1 MLDAVHRSL
10 GQYSALKPTQ
20 FHGRSVGTNM
30 VLLKVSSS
38 SGIKMNASPC
48 RKEGIKG
55 SGSNESLRRHR
66 PPRYLRT
73 TTYHAPKR
81 PPPNLPYHF
90 LDLVRAP
97 SQLQQWNSRPAV
109 SKSTA
114 IDAPTGSM
122 SSTSIPCLQFRRLFT
137 RSPFF
142 PTHVNRNS
150 MLTRNPGTCAV
161 SRAR

>member
-1 MLDAVHRSL
+1 VCTTLRNMAIPRDASRRLPDSMYCRKTPTFGFKTPALTSLASSRPVLDAVHRSL

-66 PPRYLRT
+66 PPRYLRNN
-73 TTYHAPKR
+73 H
-81 PPPNLPYHF
+81 LP
-90 LDLVRAP
+90 R
-97 SQLQQWNSRPAV
+97 SQ
-109 SKSTA
+109 TA
-114 IDAPTGSM
+114 
-122 SSTSIPCLQFRRLFT
+122 SS
-137 RSPFF
+137 
-142 PTHVNRNS
+142 
-150 MLTRNPGTCAV
+150 
-161 SRAR
+161 